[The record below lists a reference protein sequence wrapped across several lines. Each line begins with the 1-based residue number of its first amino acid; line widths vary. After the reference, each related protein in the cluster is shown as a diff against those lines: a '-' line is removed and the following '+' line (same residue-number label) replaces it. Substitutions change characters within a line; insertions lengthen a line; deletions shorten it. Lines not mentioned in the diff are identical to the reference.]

1 LGLIGAFQDL
11 GKLGVSHLSL
21 TCFGKQA
28 QGGSDV
34 AQGDE
39 LPEPIVDVLIVIDP
53 NSFLGEVN
61 IQKGN
66 FCVKGI
72 CRGLRKGGLGY
83 KYRNRNSP
91 PWVQSEGEVK

>member
-1 LGLIGAFQDL
+1 MGLIGAFQDL

-61 IQKGN
+61 IQKREL
-66 FCVKGI
+66 CVKGVLSQYLGLVWGSFQ
-72 CRGLRKGGLGY
+72 RGLGGFSG
-83 KYRNRNSP
+83 
-91 PWVQSEGEVK
+91 

>member
-1 LGLIGAFQDL
+1 
-11 GKLGVSHLSL
+11 
-21 TCFGKQA
+21 
-28 QGGSDV
+28 
-34 AQGDE
+34 

-72 CRGLRKGGLGY
+72 CRAFVGD
-83 KYRNRNSP
+83 
-91 PWVQSEGEVK
+91 